1 LILTGSSGT
10 VTELSVLGTNVL
22 ILTGNSGTVT
32 ELSVLGTNVEVVL

>member
-1 LILTGSSGT
+1 MILSGKSGT